1 FDPRQRGVEK
11 VFLPFLVPNRR
22 WVETGRIGH
31 SFNGRSARVVS
42 INCSSRRKQALTG
55 LSPFQLVEDAPA
67 RDFQQPTFERIYRWI
82 VSEPGHFS
90 GYGDERLLDHLVGLD
105 LIQTGPARD
114 TVDQLAISP
123 RKLLPTRLVAQVL

>member
-1 FDPRQRGVEK
+1 
-11 VFLPFLVPNRR
+11 
-22 WVETGRIGH
+22 
-31 SFNGRSARVVS
+31 
-42 INCSSRRKQALTG
+42 
-55 LSPFQLVEDAPA
+55 QLVEDAPA

-123 RKLLPTRLVAQVL
+123 MKLLPTRLVAQILQALQQARARRNLFICRHDCSL